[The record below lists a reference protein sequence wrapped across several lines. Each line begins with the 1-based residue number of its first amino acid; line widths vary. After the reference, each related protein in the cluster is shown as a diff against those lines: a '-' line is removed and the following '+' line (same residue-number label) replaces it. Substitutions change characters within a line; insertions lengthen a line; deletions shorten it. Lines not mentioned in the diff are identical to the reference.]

1 MAWGLALVVISV
13 NLFVI
18 CLMYLNLQ
26 QSKEQYESRAVISSQ
41 NIAGLLEQNI
51 KDAIAKI
58 ELSVLALEDTIEW
71 QMAGGGIDKSL
82 LNKAIIRHHSR
93 MQGLDG
99 IRITDARGIV
109 RYGINV
115 AKDSK
120 ISIAEDEHFPYL
132 RDHPDAGT
140 IISKPKFGKI
150 SKKWTVKVVRR
161 YNYPDGSF
169 GGVISGIIDL
179 EYFSKLFSGVNVG
192 PKGIINLRDGEM
204 GLLVRYPELDVTGNA
219 IGNKELSQQFLAA
232 LRKNPYSGTFY
243 SVSRFDDIRRTISY
257 HKVGTLPLSVQV
269 GLSTDDSLQEWR
281 REVRNGIAT
290 AIIFLLISLLI
301 SWVYLRSRQ
310 ARQAMHQAA
319 REGHETLHSI
329 LETTLDGYWCTD
341 SQGNLLDVNQAYC
354 KLSGYQRGELLGMQI
369 QDLEAALTPSGI
381 EDRIHHSF
389 KYGSDQF
396 ETRHRRKDG
405 SVWDVEV
412 SLTYRDSS
420 GGRLFVFM
428 RDITERKRF
437 QEELRHIASTDDL
450 TGVIS
455 RRHFMELAQNELRRS
470 IRLRYDL
477 AIALIDVDH
486 FKQINDSIGH
496 AAGDQVLQTLADVF
510 QQNIR
515 EIDVFARMG
524 GDEFV
529 LLLPGA
535 SSEQAYEV
543 VERSRQAL
551 AEQRINFSGQMI
563 SVTISSG
570 IASVSSDGDTFDAIM
585 SRADQAM
592 YKSKQTGR
600 NRVTVDTDLV

>member
-1 MAWGLALVVISV
+1 MSQSDTAKTAKKIRLPLAWGLALVVISV

-219 IGNKELSQQFLAA
+219 IQ
-232 LRKNPYSGTFY
+232 P
-243 SVSRFDDIRRTISY
+243 
-257 HKVGTLPLSVQV
+257 
-269 GLSTDDSLQEWR
+269 
-281 REVRNGIAT
+281 
-290 AIIFLLISLLI
+290 
-301 SWVYLRSRQ
+301 
-310 ARQAMHQAA
+310 
-319 REGHETLHSI
+319 
-329 LETTLDGYWCTD
+329 
-341 SQGNLLDVNQAYC
+341 
-354 KLSGYQRGELLGMQI
+354 
-369 QDLEAALTPSGI
+369 
-381 EDRIHHSF
+381 
-389 KYGSDQF
+389 
-396 ETRHRRKDG
+396 
-405 SVWDVEV
+405 
-412 SLTYRDSS
+412 
-420 GGRLFVFM
+420 
-428 RDITERKRF
+428 
-437 QEELRHIASTDDL
+437 ASCC
-450 TGVIS
+450 
-455 RRHFMELAQNELRRS
+455 
-470 IRLRYDL
+470 
-477 AIALIDVDH
+477 
-486 FKQINDSIGH
+486 
-496 AAGDQVLQTLADVF
+496 
-510 QQNIR
+510 
-515 EIDVFARMG
+515 
-524 GDEFV
+524 
-529 LLLPGA
+529 
-535 SSEQAYEV
+535 
-543 VERSRQAL
+543 
-551 AEQRINFSGQMI
+551 
-563 SVTISSG
+563 
-570 IASVSSDGDTFDAIM
+570 
-585 SRADQAM
+585 
-592 YKSKQTGR
+592 
-600 NRVTVDTDLV
+600 